1 MSRGRNSES
10 GAAHGARRATE
21 AALDSVRRRKGCWS
35 VRRKVTVAVELM
47 HGAMPIG
54 GRIPDEDESVTA
66 VTMDLLDE
74 SFGLGHRVCEV
85 WQSWKYTMTAIL
97 IHRVLGAESVR
108 FSPKSEV
115 DPQVLIW
122 LYPLIAEGLATGDC
136 VPLMESR
143 WWLRAETVSGRLQ
156 ASLWLSRR
164 VGESRL
170 PVVPA
175 SASPPHVALTVTRPG
190 SPEARPV
197 MEASIAGI
205 ASLDDTDLLE
215 QAAAEAGDLERRIAW
230 AWLSHTA
237 Q

>member
-1 MSRGRNSES
+1 MN
-10 GAAHGARRATE
+10 
-21 AALDSVRRRKGCWS
+21 
-35 VRRKVTVAVELM
+35 
-47 HGAMPIG
+47 
-54 GRIPDEDESVTA
+54 
-66 VTMDLLDE
+66 
-74 SFGLGHRVCEV
+74 
-85 WQSWKYTMTAIL
+85 AIL
-97 IHRVLGAESVR
+97 IHRVVEAGSVR

-136 VPLMESR
+136 VPLLESG

-170 PVVPA
+170 PVVPD
-175 SASPPHVALTVTRPG
+175 SASPPHVTLTVTRSS

-197 MEASIAGI
+197 MGASIAGI

-215 QAAAEAGDLERRIAW
+215 QAAAEAGDLERCLAW
-230 AWLSHTA
+230 AWLSNTA

>member
-1 MSRGRNSES
+1 MN
-10 GAAHGARRATE
+10 
-21 AALDSVRRRKGCWS
+21 
-35 VRRKVTVAVELM
+35 
-47 HGAMPIG
+47 
-54 GRIPDEDESVTA
+54 
-66 VTMDLLDE
+66 
-74 SFGLGHRVCEV
+74 
-85 WQSWKYTMTAIL
+85 AIL
-97 IHRVLGAESVR
+97 IHRILEAESVR

-136 VPLMESR
+136 VPLMESG

-175 SASPPHVALTVTRPG
+175 SASPPHVTLTVTRSV
-190 SPEARPV
+190 SPEGRPV

-205 ASLDDTDLLE
+205 AALEDTDLLE
-215 QAAAEAGDLERRIAW
+215 QAAGEAGDLERCVAW
-230 AWLSHTA
+230 AWLSHSA